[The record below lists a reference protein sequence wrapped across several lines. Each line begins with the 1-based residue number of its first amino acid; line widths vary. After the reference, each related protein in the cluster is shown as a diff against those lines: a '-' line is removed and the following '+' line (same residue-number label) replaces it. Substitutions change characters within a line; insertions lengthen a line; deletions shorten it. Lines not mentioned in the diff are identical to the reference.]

1 MAVDHGWE
9 RLRTGET
16 GQRRPFER
24 LREGAALP
32 RWFSYAAIFV
42 ITAFVLHAFLLIV
55 SLAAGM
61 VSADSLLTMAG
72 PVTFIVEFGL
82 AAVITWLIVRPRG
95 ETPLSEK
102 EERVRD
108 AALED
113 DARRRVQAIEQQYS
127 DEQRLDR
134 LTAEVAEWR
143 KARDLRAYASEALT
157 DLGDGDV
164 TTAEGGSLREDLQWA
179 LDYADRIDPLRGQ
192 G

>member
-1 MAVDHGWE
+1 MAVDHGGE
-9 RLRTGET
+9 RLHTGET
-16 GQRRPFER
+16 GERRPFER

-113 DARRRVQAIEQQYS
+113 DARRRVRAIEQQYA

-143 KARDLRAYASEALT
+143 KARDLRAYASEALA

>member
-1 MAVDHGWE
+1 M
-9 RLRTGET
+9 
-16 GQRRPFER
+16 
-24 LREGAALP
+24 P

-113 DARRRVQAIEQQYS
+113 DARRRVRAIEQQYA

-143 KARDLRAYASEALT
+143 KARDLRTYAGEALA

-164 TTAEGGSLREDLQWA
+164 TTADGGSLREDLQWA
-179 LDYADRIDPLRGQ
+179 LDYADRIDPLRGRS
-192 G
+192 